1 MKPNKNMLW
10 WCSNTADT
18 KKNIMEYILTV
29 ELSAL
34 GDPIEVPLLNH
45 QNVAEN
51 ASAYC
56 RKTWTQISVA
66 LNCSSMDHT
75 DIFCLLF
82 WMKKR
87 SHLGQIKSYYYD
99 ASIISSP
106 RHHVENP
113 NRILPSRQ
121 HSVLLEQLTLHRRST
136 KLFWHGKLCKRSH

>member
-10 WCSNTADT
+10 CNTAEE
-18 KKNIMEYILTV
+18 EYNGVHLTV

-66 LNCSSMDHT
+66 LNCSSMYHT

-87 SHLGQIKSYYYD
+87 PHLGQSKSYYMMPEHHHHQF
-99 ASIISSP
+99 SSP
-106 RHHVENP
+106 
-113 NRILPSRQ
+113 
-121 HSVLLEQLTLHRRST
+121 
-136 KLFWHGKLCKRSH
+136 C

>member
-1 MKPNKNMLW
+1 M
-10 WCSNTADT
+10 
-18 KKNIMEYILTV
+18 TV
-29 ELSAL
+29 ELRAL

-66 LNCSSMDHT
+66 LNCSSMYHT

-87 SHLGQIKSYYYD
+87 PHLGQIKSYYMMP
-99 ASIISSP
+99 ASSSILVTMLKTQIEFFHP
-106 RHHVENP
+106 GNTRFCGGKCLVSPQHAAILVWRVMQARPLKMRIVRSRENRFQP
-113 NRILPSRQ
+113 AAMRQ
-121 HSVLLEQLTLHRRST
+121 KMV
-136 KLFWHGKLCKRSH
+136 KRW